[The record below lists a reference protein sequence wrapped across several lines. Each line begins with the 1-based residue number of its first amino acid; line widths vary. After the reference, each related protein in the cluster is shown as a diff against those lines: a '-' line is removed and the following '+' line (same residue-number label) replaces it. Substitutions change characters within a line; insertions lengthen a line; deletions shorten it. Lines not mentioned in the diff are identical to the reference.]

1 MPLVV
6 KDCSADI
13 PGMRTRTVFASAA
26 ALLVLASCTSC
37 GGGGGGGSN
46 GSAGSSGAPAS
57 TADVSITWRGT
68 DPNVAGYVV
77 HWGTESHVY
86 AHDVDVSKP
95 MADAQG
101 AATVVIAV
109 PTEDSAS
116 TYYFAI
122 SSYDGAGGTSA
133 YSNELSIDVAVLD

>member
-37 GGGGGGGSN
+37 GGGGGGSGGSTR
-46 GSAGSSGAPAS
+46 GDGVPAS
-57 TADVSITWRGT
+57 TADVAITWRGT
-68 DPNVAGYVV
+68 DTNVAGYVV
-77 HWGTESHVY
+77 HWGTESGVY

-109 PTEDSAS
+109 PTDDPAS

-122 SSYDGAGGTSA
+122 SSYDAFGGASA